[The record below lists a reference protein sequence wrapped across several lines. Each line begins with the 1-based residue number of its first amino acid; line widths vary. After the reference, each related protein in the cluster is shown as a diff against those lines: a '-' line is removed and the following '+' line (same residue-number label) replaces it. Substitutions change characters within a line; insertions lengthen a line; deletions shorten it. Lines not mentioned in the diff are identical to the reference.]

1 MSYLIMYVTYVRVP
15 LLYLIVPTYVRTCIY
30 AVANALDGKVNC
42 VVHTEGLKGLCVYVC
57 ARVCVCVCVCVCV
70 FMCT

>member
-1 MSYLIMYVTYVRVP
+1 M
-15 LLYLIVPTYVRTCIY
+15 Y

-57 ARVCVCVCVCVCV
+57 ARVCVCLCVCVSVCV
-70 FMCT
+70 HVYISV